1 MRKGTFFLSAVLTTF
16 MLALMVGAASAYQ
29 KVVKNTVNA
38 VKPAGSPAVQTVS
51 DPLSAPQA
59 APFSADQ
66 AAALAA
72 QVMGRSDLYSVETTD
87 LNGASVYLVTFSSGD
102 LVYVSPEGQIV
113 SISKIVPA
121 VVSAPFA
128 SEQRRS
134 HDDGNSLTQSG
145 DDHGSEYEDDHHEEE
160 AH

>member
-1 MRKGTFFLSAVLTTF
+1 MRKGTLFLSAVLTTF

-29 KVVKNTVNA
+29 KVVKNTVQA
-38 VKPAGSPAVQTVS
+38 VKPAVQTVS
-51 DPLSAPQA
+51 EPLSAPQA
-59 APFSADQ
+59 PAFSADQ

-102 LVYVSPEGQIV
+102 LVYVSSEGQIV
-113 SISKIVPA
+113 SISKIVPT

-134 HDDGNSLTQSG
+134 RDGGSSLTQTG

-160 AH
+160 SH